1 MSYTL
6 QYNDDEPV
14 VSPEQDSGP
23 ILGIHVCDLYEL
35 KTTLIE
41 EILEG
46 PIVHIDYATCLEYMM
61 RDYTA
66 YLVNLFSYPEDVAFF
81 MMKDIPVLHYQV
93 NSIYL
98 DCSVFKS
105 IIVSYM
111 VQGYAY
117 LRSVVGVVPG
127 LEYIYKMHDYID
139 GHFSITIQQ
148 RITQ

>member
-35 KTTLIE
+35 KTCLLG
-41 EILEG
+41 EILDG
-46 PIVHIDYATCLEYMM
+46 PLVHIDYATCLEYMI

>member
-6 QYNDDEPV
+6 PYNEPE
-14 VSPEQDSGP
+14 STPEQDSGP
-23 ILGIHVCDLYEL
+23 ILAIHVCDLYEL

-61 RDYTA
+61 RDYTG
-66 YLVNLFSYPEDVAFF
+66 YLVNLFSYTEDVAFF
-81 MMKDIPVLHYQV
+81 MMKDLPVLHYQV
-93 NSIYL
+93 NSVYL
-98 DCSVFKS
+98 DCSVFKP

-111 VQGYAY
+111 VQAYSY

-139 GHFSITIQQ
+139 GHFTITVQQ
-148 RITQ
+148 RIPQ